1 MKTFYYFSKSKL
13 KFVEVKNF
21 YQKFFFAL
29 VFTSIIISFFLVGSY
44 YIFDEIINA
53 DNKISSLK
61 SNNKELQE
69 KIAEYSSKFSE
80 LKNKID
86 ELGQRNNEFRLL
98 ANLTPLKEEDYGIGG
113 GVFPSTNYNTSNEL
127 RKLLDNVDH
136 SIDVISMKVNLE
148 KNSFTEIQTTFDNN
162 QKLYEA
168 MPAIVPANG
177 NVGDDFGMRFHP
189 ILRIRRMHNGI
200 DIVNDVGTPIYAPGK
215 GTVSFV
221 GWRTGL
227 GHTVEIDHGF
237 GYVTVYGHLKN
248 ALVKEGQ
255 TVIRGDQIAVMGNS
269 GELTTGSHLHYEI
282 WHNGIALDPRNFIF
296 EDLKFFQTA
305 NKN

>member
-1 MKTFYYFSKSKL
+1 
-13 KFVEVKNF
+13 
-21 YQKFFFAL
+21 
-29 VFTSIIISFFLVGSY
+29 VGSY
-44 YIFDEIINA
+44 YIFDEIINS

-61 SNNKELQE
+61 TSNNELKE
-69 KIAEYSSKFSE
+69 KIAEYNKKFVD
-80 LKNKID
+80 LKDKID
-86 ELGQRNNEFRLL
+86 DLGKKNNDFRLL
-98 ANLTPLKEEDYGIGG
+98 ANLTPLKDEDYGIGG
-113 GVFPSTNYNTSNEL
+113 SAFENKNYNSSNEL
-127 RKLLDNVDH
+127 RRILDDVDRT
-136 SIDVISMKVNLE
+136 IDNINLKVNLE
-148 KNSFTEIQTTFDNN
+148 RNSFSEIQTTFDNN

-177 NVGDDFGMRFHP
+177 NIGDEFGMRFHP
-189 ILRIRRMHNGI
+189 ILKIKRMHNGI
-200 DIVNDVGTPIYAPGK
+200 DIVNDVGTQIYAPGK

-237 GYVTVYGHLKN
+237 GYITVYGHLKA
-248 ALVKEGQ
+248 ALVKERQ
-255 TVIRGDQIAVMGNS
+255 IVNRGDLIAQMGNS

-296 EDLKFFQTA
+296 EDLNFFQNA

>member
-1 MKTFYYFSKSKL
+1 MKTFYYFSKNRL
-13 KFVEVKNF
+13 KFVEVKSF
-21 YQKFFFAL
+21 YQKFFFVL

-44 YIFDEIINA
+44 YIFDEIINS

-61 SNNKELQE
+61 SSNNELKE
-69 KIAEYSSKFSE
+69 KIAEYNKKFAD
-80 LKNKID
+80 LKDKID
-86 ELGQRNNEFRLL
+86 DLGKKNNDFRLL
-98 ANLTPLKEEDYGIGG
+98 ANLTPLKDEDYGIGG
-113 GVFPSTNYNTSNEL
+113 SVFENTNYSSSNEL
-127 RKLLDNVDH
+127 RKLLDNMDRT
-136 SIDVISMKVNLE
+136 IENINLKVNLE
-148 KNSFTEIQTTFDNN
+148 RNSFGEIQTTFDNN

-177 NVGDDFGMRFHP
+177 NIGDEFGMRFHP
-189 ILRIRRMHNGI
+189 ILKIRRMHNGI
-200 DIVNDVGTPIYAPGK
+200 DIVNDVGTQIFAPGK

-237 GYVTVYGHLKN
+237 GYITVYGHLRS
-248 ALVKEGQ
+248 AMVKERQ
-255 TVIRGDQIAVMGNS
+255 IVSRGDLIALMGNS

-296 EDLKFFQTA
+296 EDLSFFQNA